1 MEIFQEEYLRGVMY
15 QKEKAA
21 VRASNEL
28 ATQNQNLTIFWN
40 TNDGR
45 CIPFPSLDSD
55 HIINIVSLLL
65 RRQKEFQEVKDLA
78 NSKGLSIM
86 EPKVQGRTV
95 DSWITLLL
103 EELDRRV
110 NAEEEKAIDAVKKAK
125 ENLRNIRD
133 ALK

>member
-1 MEIFQEEYLRGVMY
+1 MD
-15 QKEKAA
+15 
-21 VRASNEL
+21 SN
-28 ATQNQNLTIFWN
+28 
-40 TNDGR
+40 
-45 CIPFPSLDSD
+45 
-55 HIINIVSLLL
+55 HIINTVSLLL
-65 RRQKEFQEVKDLA
+65 RRKEAFQEVKDLA

-110 NAEEEKAIDAVKKAK
+110 NAEEEKAMEAVKKAK
-125 ENLRNIRD
+125 ENLRTIRD